1 MASIGRRR
9 IEHTFY
15 MQIANLNLLT
25 GFIHVTELD
34 SETSRLLLDDTLL
47 EVRLDMTRL
56 QFSPLQVDAVTPF
69 PGLAPTT
76 VSLLLLVSLMSVSG
90 CGSSMS
96 KQNQSGST
104 QPPTAPIATPVPTA
118 TPITV
123 TPAILSGGPITLSI
137 SGSGFTASSIVML
150 DGKQLKTQVSS
161 ASTLIATGYL
171 PPWRTGSSA
180 IAIASASG
188 GPTTSNISIPIAQTV
203 VPYDTAA
210 RFATQ
215 AAFGPRH
222 DVVEHIQ
229 QVGLD
234 AFITEQMQQPPLTYS
249 TAPGNTPRRTFLLGA
264 ITGNS
269 LLRQRVSWALQS
281 FVVNSGLFQQQT
293 VIPWE
298 QAMEI
303 DATGNFR
310 QVLQDTASNTLMGV
324 FLNEIGNSWSS
335 NPDIHPNQNFA
346 REFLQLFSIGPSLL
360 NDDGTLQLD
369 STGNPIA
376 AYDQSTIIDLSRAL
390 TGWWYAMP
398 AITPDMTFSGID
410 YSQPMAPLARTHDP
424 GQKTLFGTVVL
435 PAGQDAATDRQ
446 MALDAVFNHPNVP
459 PFVSRILIQRLV
471 KSSPSSEYVGRISKV
486 FKDDGNGVRGNLA
499 AVVRAILLDPEARA
513 GDTNPA
519 ADDGFLQEPLF
530 AEIYTMSLLQDS
542 TIDDQ
547 PTSMPDHLGEPW
559 MFSPLVF
566 GFYSPSYVIPGTNIN
581 SPEFGLFNNLTAI
594 QRSTYLWAM
603 VEGGVNGFRRQPT
616 NYLYSNFTTV
626 PDMVDALNHLLYH
639 GQMPAAT
646 QTTIINYCTG
656 LNANN
661 PSMQLDTA
669 IFLALNGAAYQVS
682 Q

>member
-1 MASIGRRR
+1 
-9 IEHTFY
+9 
-15 MQIANLNLLT
+15 
-25 GFIHVTELD
+25 
-34 SETSRLLLDDTLL
+34 
-47 EVRLDMTRL
+47 MTR
-56 QFSPLQVDAVTPF
+56 QQRSPLQVDGAMPF
-69 PGLAPTT
+69 LGLVQT
-76 VSLLLLVSLMSVSG
+76 VISLILLVSLASASG
-90 CGSSMS
+90 CSSGLS
-96 KQNQSGST
+96 KQTTQVSS
-104 QPPTAPIATPVPTA
+104 QPPDAPSAPVTPVA

-123 TPAILSGGPITLSI
+123 TPAVLSGGPITLSV
-137 SGSGFTASSIVML
+137 SGSGFTASSIVLL
-150 DGKQLKTQVSS
+150 DGKQLKTQMSS
-161 ASTLIATGYL
+161 TSTLVATGYL
-171 PPWRTGSSA
+171 PPWKTGSSA
-180 IAIASASG
+180 IAIASSSG
-188 GPTTSNISIPIAQTV
+188 GTATSNTSVPIAPTV

-281 FVVNSGLFQQQT
+281 FVVNEGIFEQQT
-293 VIPWE
+293 LIPWE
-298 QAMEI
+298 HAMEI

-310 QVLQDTASNTLMGV
+310 QVLEDASSNTLMGV

-335 NPDIHPNQNFA
+335 KPNVHPNQNFA

-360 NDDGTLQLD
+360 NDNGTLQLD
-369 STGNPIA
+369 PTGSPIP
-376 AYDQSTIIDLSRAL
+376 AYDQSTILDLSRAL
-390 TGWWYAMP
+390 TGWWYAIP
-398 AITPDMTFSGID
+398 AVNPDMTFSGID
-410 YSQPMAPLARTHDP
+410 YSQPMAPIARTHDP
-424 GQKTLFGTVVL
+424 GQKILFGTVVL

-471 KSSPSSEYVGRISKV
+471 KSSPSSGYVGRISKV

-499 AVVRAILLDPEARA
+499 AIVRAILLDPEARA

-530 AEIYTMSLLQDS
+530 AQIYAMSLLQDS

-547 PTSMPDHLGEPW
+547 PSYVPDQLGEPW

-603 VEGGVNGFRRQPT
+603 VEGGVNGFRRQPA

-656 LNANN
+656 LGANN